1 MKRNNSIS
9 LSLCC
14 AVMSMKCCECFISKR
29 GNIRLA
35 RDVLL
40 AKDWQTNRKLSDRS
54 IKVFQNKVKQR
65 NKGRNRCSFQ
75 FQISFSRSLVS
86 ECICCGARLLLAVI
100 PLCLYSAR
108 SPFSRARLC
117 ASTRWSISTTY
128 IPILK

>member
-14 AVMSMKCCECFISKR
+14 AVLCDVNKMLRMLHSKR

-54 IKVFQNKVKQR
+54 IKVFQNKIKQR
-65 NKGRNRCSFQ
+65 NKDRNRCSFQ
-75 FQISFSRSLVS
+75 FQISFSRSLVN
-86 ECICCGARLLLAVI
+86 EYLLRRAAAAW
-100 PLCLYSAR
+100 LY
-108 SPFSRARLC
+108 
-117 ASTRWSISTTY
+117 ISL
-128 IPILK
+128 PILYTKPI